1 MFQEFVEKKINKESD
16 RLQFT
21 GIISKE
27 LISKSDVSDFT
38 KNYLLFYLTEETT
51 SEDITSMVVK
61 SNKLYFN
68 YALRPKW
75 TLINFLF
82 NNFESRSPS
91 EILKKL
97 SLFPFYKYY
106 TEAVSDFINDNSM
119 IFITKAEIE
128 NIIDSTNLAIHKKLT
143 VDITGQKIKNVFLQL
158 FILNDFK
165 EDSYNLDSAVPFS
178 FIKIFLA
185 DKNYPDLISK
195 FNALKDT
202 GDEDNVQLKDII
214 KVLTGKLSADENIPA
229 VTPNVMQKQ
238 EITENEKSEAAKPE
252 VVKDIKQEVVKP
264 EVTAER
270 TNNNEEEDKQTIAEP
285 KPLLKKDTSGSDGFV
300 IKRKIDTQ
308 ETFNT
313 IPEEKPV
320 TDKGSVIKKSGS
332 DDKNL
337 TVTEQT
343 NTNKDKVLVSKES
356 FKHTNI
362 DFKELFSEKELDS
375 ILNRVYDSNI
385 IYRQRSFEKLNTYKT
400 WFEAFNHL
408 KEIFKNNKVDIYHKD
423 VLKFV
428 DVLNEHFHEKE

>member
-1 MFQEFVEKKINKESD
+1 MFQEFVEKKIKKESD
-16 RLQFT
+16 LLQFT
-21 GIISKE
+21 GVISKE
-27 LISKSDVSDFT
+27 LISKSDISDFT

-51 SEDITSMVVK
+51 PEDISSMVVK

-97 SLFPFYKYY
+97 NLFPFYKYY
-106 TEAVSDFINDNSM
+106 TDAVSDFINDNSM

-128 NIIDSTNLAIHKKLT
+128 NIIDRTNLAIHNKLT

-158 FILNDFK
+158 FIINDFR
-165 EDSYNLDSAVPFS
+165 EDNYNLESEVPLS

-185 DKNYPDLISK
+185 DKNYPDLISR
-195 FNALKDT
+195 FSALKDT
-202 GDEDNVQLKDII
+202 GDDDNVKLKDII
-214 KVLTGKLSADENIPA
+214 KVLTGKLSAEEKVPAENA
-229 VTPNVMQKQ
+229 VR
-238 EITENEKSEAAKPE
+238 EISEN
-252 VVKDIKQEVVKP
+252 VKP
-264 EVTAER
+264 EDVKPDNPVVRANIT
-270 TNNNEEEDKQTIAEP
+270 EENKIKNDSGLSKTDKQSASVQKQQQKEE
-285 KPLLKKDTSGSDGFV
+285 TSGSEGFV
-300 IKRKIDTQ
+300 IKRKIETQDTVKI
-308 ETFNT
+308 T
-313 IPEEKPV
+313 PSEKSV
-320 TDKGSVIKKSGS
+320 TDKKSETENIGSEDKSL
-332 DDKNL
+332 N
-337 TVTEQT
+337 VTEPK
-343 NTNKDKVLVSKES
+343 NADKDKVSVSKES
-356 FKHTNI
+356 LKLKNI

-375 ILNRVYDSNI
+375 ILIRVYDSNI

-423 VLKFV
+423 VLRFV